1 MSLRFVPQ
9 DLILAE
15 KLLSE
20 LFDAVS
26 SEEATLSGGTKL
38 GAGGDA
44 IRNLLET
51 KVLFGNPLDKL
62 IRLTPILFE
71 EVGVELTGIFKRQM
85 RQQFN
90 FYYLTIAVSM
100 LPRRGV
106 QFTRIECSLDFG
118 PKGANEPIVQTIF
131 PNSEWKPLLS
141 WGTGMSLAL
150 DGNLN
155 WNAGLSTLD
164 IDILEGLPTEIQARV
179 TNADQLKAFITI
191 PEYSY
196 SLGRTEI
203 AAIGEGNS
211 ECFWRIE
218 KPELRKVQSVEFGV
232 VFKVPKDVASIELTG
247 LVTAEPSINWLIT
260 NLRIVFED
268 LSEKLQRLLRFKDS
282 ERNGKERLPIGD
294 HEKWT
299 IALPA

>member
-1 MSLRFVPQ
+1 MSLGFIPQ
-9 DLILAE
+9 DLINARE
-15 KLLSE
+15 LLSA
-20 LFDAVS
+20 LFDEVT

-44 IRNLLET
+44 IRSLLET
-51 KVLFGNPLDKL
+51 KVVFGNPLDKL
-62 IRLTPILFE
+62 ILLTPILFE

-90 FYYLTIAVSM
+90 FYYLTMAVSM
-100 LPRRGV
+100 LPKRGA

-118 PKGANEPIVQTIF
+118 PKGVNEPIVQTIF
-131 PNSEWKPLLS
+131 PNSEWKPLLN
-141 WGTGMSLAL
+141 WGVGMSLAL
-150 DGNLN
+150 DGNLD
-155 WNAGLSTLD
+155 WSAGLSTQD
-164 IDILEGLPTEIQARV
+164 ISILEGLPTEMRARV
-179 TNADQLKAFITI
+179 TNTDQLKAFITI
-191 PEYSY
+191 PDYIY

-218 KPELRKVQSVEFGV
+218 KPELRKVQSVAFGV
-232 VFKVPKDVASIELTG
+232 VFKVPKDVMSIELTG
-247 LVTAEPSINWLIT
+247 LVAAEPSINWLIT

-282 ERNGKERLPIGD
+282 ERRGKERLPIGD

-299 IALPA
+299 IELPA